1 MRIVL
6 FLNFLLL
13 LNPVK
18 NLNIYFNYGWA
29 TFLEN
34 IGEVEKA
41 RETLLKV
48 GNKDFFYYIKL
59 GELETIDYEKAIK
72 YFKKAE
78 EINGDNKR
86 LLRDMG
92 KVYFFKFM
100 KEGRGEDLENA
111 KKYLSLYLEK
121 VPDDFLSTYF
131 YGEALK
137 YSGKYEE
144 AVNILFKSYSL
155 NTKVKAIFDEI
166 TLLKLK
172 LKDYGWL
179 LSNFKKINSNE
190 IKGKVAASL
199 LDTAINKKKKDLLKE
214 IDLYS
219 PIVES
224 TVLGGNVELIEK
236 GLRLWF
242 KMGEHEK
249 IAKFIE
255 ENRLIEK
262 SLGIKRF
269 YLFSLFYN
277 KKYRKL
283 LPLLKE
289 SLSNNEDLPF
299 TDYFL
304 ARYYFVFGC
313 YRASHFY
320 LHRGELPSFINPEFL
335 KIFSFDVDLSYFLET
350 QNKEK
355 LKELLNGK
363 KDFSKFSDSLKLKIF
378 KAALIV
384 GKEEIINSFKDNSEE
399 FRALFIINTDCD
411 LKKLKNLMLS
421 KKALIPFVF
430 KTLLEFN
437 KTEYVKRLIL
447 SLSPKVLK
455 NSYRFFL
462 YGRYYE
468 KKNKITKSLYY
479 FKKAIEEEPDNISY
493 INYYVY
499 YALTKNEKIKGIKKY
514 IENLKKSESPAIQD
528 TVGYFYYKEGDFKKA
543 EKYFKKALEVLSEDV
558 EIKLHLADL
567 YFRTQNYREAKT
579 TYESV
584 LSKRSCPYKK
594 FVKKQAY
601 ILSKLRKLKT
611 LVKKVNSFQALY
623 SAKIYVNKKISPFRI
638 KLYYERDKRFILKLY
653 RFPMTEFAELYKSGD
668 NYVLLN
674 KRKKLFYIGSFKEIM
689 NFLIGLKTSEKEFL
703 YYLGIN
709 YDYNLEYENKYIKVD
724 SYNQGFP
731 KKIQVKKGDF
741 LLRIKLL
748 KFKINQPKAYN
759 PPRLDKY
766 KEVFDMK
773 ECFNEQD

>member
-6 FLNFLLL
+6 FFNLLLL

-18 NLNIYFNYGWA
+18 NLNLYFNYGWA

-41 RETLLKV
+41 REVLLKTE
-48 GNKDFFYYIKL
+48 NKDFFYYVKL
-59 GELETIDYEKAIK
+59 GELETIDYEKAIN

-78 EINGDNKR
+78 KINGSNKR
-86 LLRDMG
+86 LLKDMG

-111 KKYLSLYLEK
+111 KKYFSLYLEK

-137 YSGKYEE
+137 YSGKYER
-144 AVNILFKSYSL
+144 AIKILSKAYSL
-155 NTKVKAIFDEI
+155 NTKIKAIFDEI

-172 LKDYGWL
+172 LKDYDWL

-190 IKGKVAASL
+190 IKERVAKYI
-199 LDTAINKKKKDLLKE
+199 LDNAINKKKGELLKYE
-214 IDLYS
+214 NLYI
-219 PIVES
+219 PIIES
-224 TVLGGNVELIEK
+224 TIPLGKLDLIEE

-242 KMGEHEK
+242 KMGEYEK

-255 ENRLIEK
+255 NNKLIEK
-262 SLGIKRF
+262 SMGIKRF
-269 YLFSLFYN
+269 YLFSLFYS
-277 KKYRKL
+277 KKFRKL

-289 SLSNNEDLPF
+289 SLSKSEDLPF
-299 TDYFL
+299 THYLL

-320 LHRGELPSFINPEFL
+320 LHRRELPSFINPDFL

-355 LKELLNGK
+355 LKELLNEK
-363 KDFSKFSDSLKLKIF
+363 KNFSKFSDSLKFKIF
-378 KAALIV
+378 KAALLV
-384 GKEEIINSFKDNSEE
+384 ENQEIINSLKNHSEKFKL
-399 FRALFIINTDCD
+399 LFIIKTDCN
-411 LKKLKNLMLS
+411 LNKLKNFIIQ
-421 KKALIPFVF
+421 KRTLIPFVF

-437 KTEYVKRLIL
+437 KTECMKKLIS
-447 SLSPKVLK
+447 SLPQKILK

-468 KKNKITKSLYY
+468 EKNKTTKALAF
-479 FKKAIEEEPDNISY
+479 FKRAIEEEPENKNY

-499 YALTKNEKIKGIKKY
+499 YALTKNAKIKGIKEY
-514 IENLKKSESPAIQD
+514 IEILKKSESPAIQD
-528 TVGYFYYKEGDFKKA
+528 TVGYFFYKKGDFKKA

-558 EIKLHLADL
+558 EIKIHLADL
-567 YFRTQNYREAKT
+567 YFKIQNFRKAKI

-584 LSKRSCPYKK
+584 LSKTSCPYKK
-594 FVKKQAY
+594 IIKRQAY
-601 ILSKLRKLKT
+601 VFSKLRKLKT
-611 LVKKVNSFQALY
+611 FVKKVNSFQALY

-638 KLYYERDKRFILKLY
+638 KLYYERDKKFILKLY
-653 RFPMTEFAELYKSGD
+653 RFPMTEFAELYKSDD

-674 KRKKLFYIGSFKEIM
+674 KRKKLFYIGTFKEIM
-689 NFLIGLKTSEKEFL
+689 NFLIGLKTTEKEFL

-709 YDYNLEYENKYIKVD
+709 YDYNLEYENKYIKID

-731 KKIQVKKGDF
+731 KKIEVKKGDF
-741 LLRIKLL
+741 LLKIKLL
-748 KFKINQPKAYN
+748 KFKVNQPKSYKQ
-759 PPRLDKY
+759 PKLDNY
-766 KEVFDMK
+766 KEVFNIK
-773 ECFNEQD
+773 ECFNGEN